1 VKDLTGAF
9 GRYVEGKTI
18 AVVGPAVAPY
28 DQSAE
33 VEAHDLVYRISYRHD
48 LNKPTPGY
56 GERTDIVFYNVEAA
70 RKYQLGVYDSFIDSI
85 EWVLLKSHR
94 LMKVSRRNI
103 TQDKALL
110 VKVPFDKANQLPIAL
125 THLVDFRPA
134 KITVFGADLYLG
146 GPATAYD
153 KNYLDRAPERDWW
166 GVQFHE
172 PVDQHVAMKNLY
184 KKHSELIVGDDRF
197 LAALGLSTQRY
208 WTQLRKAWN
217 VGA

>member
-1 VKDLTGAF
+1 
-9 GRYVEGKTI
+9 
-18 AVVGPAVAPY
+18 
-28 DQSAE
+28 
-33 VEAHDLVYRISYRHD
+33 
-48 LNKPTPGY
+48 
-56 GERTDIVFYNVEAA
+56 
-70 RKYQLGVYDSFIDSI
+70 
-85 EWVLLKSHR
+85 
-94 LMKVSRRNI
+94 MKVSRRNI

-146 GPATAYD
+146 GPTTAYD